1 MAGKAHLN
9 LPVTMSVYRLGMQES
24 QAPAPIDAR
33 DRSGRPARHGGLLGA
48 LRRDGMRAAL
58 VVVAATASAIVLHSL
73 VPPRYDAQAEILI
86 GFGQGRGSAEA
97 VAAQASIISSTAVLG
112 YVAAD
117 LGLDRRASFAAQ
129 GSWAARALGA
139 VGLGGGSGAA
149 GEQRAIEE
157 LQAGLDIRPLDQ
169 SGLVAI
175 GFSASEAGLA
185 ANIPNAIAGRYVS
198 LLQAAHEQ
206 ADPAAA
212 RALAGEIERQRGEA
226 AAIDERLAGLRRAQ
240 GAKPAQAGDAPPAES
255 EAELA
260 RLGREHAAV
269 EERAKALRAA
279 LASTAALR
287 ANPDIQSDE
296 AAAALIEREAQLRDE
311 IDQASATLLGNHPR
325 MRALNAQLAETR
337 GQLVAAARTVLV
349 GVEGDLRAVAARE
362 KDVTARLGAMR
373 TAADNT
379 AARAAEIMA
388 LEAKSAEAHRLLDA
402 SVARQRDVAGM
413 GGEFLPTEARLF
425 KRAVRPA
432 APASAS
438 PAMAGAVAFA
448 ISLVLMLAW
457 MVLRAR
463 RLRAAMPDGPEII
476 AEVDELEM
484 PVPPRPA
491 EADAGEPTLHELI
504 AGRARL
510 AEAFGQAAPDH
521 SADLDAG
528 PVRRTIGEIDVER
541 AAEKLIVGG
550 AARAIFLSAEGD
562 AGAAA
567 SVRVAREVADAGL
580 RVILLDLTASGAAS
594 RPMLGAV
601 RLPGITD
608 LLVSEAQFGDVIHN
622 DRASAC
628 NVVPAGTA
636 DPVRAMRAAERLPII
651 LESLASAYD
660 LVVVE
665 CGAADGESIRRL
677 VADDTAVLLS
687 AVEPSDEIAELAL
700 DIAGKGL
707 GQPIIVAAAGL
718 AQPPRPGRTAA

>member
-1 MAGKAHLN
+1 MAGKAGLN
-9 LPVTMSVYRLGMQES
+9 LPVTMSVYRLGMRES
-24 QAPAPIDAR
+24 LVTDSIEAHATG
-33 DRSGRPARHGGLLGA
+33 GRPARRGGLFAA
-48 LRRDGMRAAL
+48 LRRDGARAAL
-58 VVVAATASAIVLHSL
+58 VVVAATATAILLHSL
-73 VPPRYDAQAEILI
+73 VPPRYEAQAEILI
-86 GFGQGRGSAEA
+86 GFGQGRGGAEA
-97 VAAQASIISSTAVLG
+97 VAAQTAIISSTGVLG
-112 YVAAD
+112 RVAAD
-117 LGLDRRASFAAQ
+117 LGLDRRAGFAAT
-129 GSWAARALGA
+129 GSWLGRALGA
-139 VGLGGGSGAA
+139 VGLTGGSGAA
-149 GEQRAIEE
+149 GEQRALDE
-157 LQAGLDIRPLDQ
+157 LKAGLDIRLLDT
-169 SGLVAI
+169 SGLVAVR
-175 GFSASEAGLA
+175 FSAREARLA
-185 ANIPNAIAGRYVS
+185 ADIPNAVAGRYVA
-198 LLQAAHEQ
+198 LLQAAREQ
-206 ADPAAA
+206 ADPAGA

-226 AAIDERLAGLRRAQ
+226 AALDERLAGLRKAQ
-240 GAKPAQAGDAPPAES
+240 DAQAAQAGAPPAES

-260 RLGREHAAV
+260 RLGRERAAA

-279 LASTAALR
+279 LANAAALR
-287 ANPDIQSDE
+287 ANPDVQSDE

-337 GQLVAAARTVLV
+337 GQLAAAARTVLA
-349 GVEGDLRAVAARE
+349 GIEDDLRSAAARE
-362 KDVTARLGAMR
+362 KQVAARRDAMQ
-373 TAADNT
+373 TAADAA
-379 AARAAEIMA
+379 AARAAEIAA
-388 LEAKSAEAHRLLDA
+388 LEAKSADAHRQLDA
-402 SVARQRDVAGM
+402 SVARQRDAAGM
-413 GGEFLPTEARLF
+413 GGEFLPVEARLF
-425 KRAVRPA
+425 RRAEAPA

-438 PAMAGAVAFA
+438 AGTVGAIAFA
-448 ISLVLMLAW
+448 VSLALMLAW

-463 RLRAAMPDGPEII
+463 RRRAALPDGPEII

-484 PVPPRPA
+484 PVPARPV
-491 EADAGEPTLHELI
+491 DAQAAEPTLHELI
-504 AGRARL
+504 AARARL
-510 AEAFGQAAPDH
+510 AESFGQAA
-521 SADLDAG
+521 SAPAPGREAG

-541 AAEKLIVGG
+541 AAEKLIAGG

-594 RPMLGAV
+594 RPMLGAA

-636 DPVRAMRAAERLPII
+636 DPLRAMRAAERLPII

-677 VADDTAVLLS
+677 VCDDTAVLLS
-687 AVEPSDEIAELAL
+687 ALEPSDEIAELAL
-700 DIAGKGL
+700 DIAGRGL

-718 AQPPRPGRTAA
+718 ALPPRPDRSAA